1 MKEELI
7 LYKQAK
13 EARELT
19 KSIVRDL
26 LSVNLRK
33 DRMSQVFL
41 STLERKVDDL
51 IRQSQALK
59 QKLRQLASELE
70 NNNKTIDH
78 E

>member
-33 DRMSQVFL
+33 DRMSQIFL
-41 STLERKVDDL
+41 YTLERKVDDL

-59 QKLRQLASELE
+59 QKVRQLASELE
-70 NNNKTIDH
+70 QDSN
-78 E
+78 

>member
-70 NNNKTIDH
+70 QDSK
-78 E
+78 

>member
-33 DRMSQVFL
+33 DRMSQVFVYA
-41 STLERKVDDL
+41 LEQKVDNL

-70 NNNKTIDH
+70 QD
-78 E
+78 

>member
-33 DRMSQVFL
+33 DRMSQVFVYA
-41 STLERKVDDL
+41 LEQKVDDL

-70 NNNKTIDH
+70 QD
-78 E
+78 

>member
-19 KSIVRDL
+19 QSMVRDL

-41 STLERKVDDL
+41 YTLEQKVDDL

-70 NNNKTIDH
+70 SNN
-78 E
+78 

>member
-70 NNNKTIDH
+70 QDSN
-78 E
+78 

>member
-33 DRMSQVFL
+33 DRMSQVFVYA
-41 STLERKVDDL
+41 LEQKVDDL

-59 QKLRQLASELE
+59 QKLRQLASELQQDK
-70 NNNKTIDH
+70 NLLDH
-78 E
+78 

>member
-33 DRMSQVFL
+33 DRMSQIFL
-41 STLERKVDDL
+41 YTLERKVDDL

>member
-26 LSVNLRK
+26 LAVNLRK

-41 STLERKVDDL
+41 YILERKVDDL
-51 IRQSQALK
+51 IRQSQDLK

-70 NNNKTIDH
+70 QDSN
-78 E
+78 

>member
-41 STLERKVDDL
+41 YTLERKVDGL

-70 NNNKTIDH
+70 QDQNQLDR
-78 E
+78 